1 MKFETDPAYFLDS
14 IYNGACILDD
24 ELTVLF
30 WNKWLEAHT
39 SLFREQVTGKKI
51 TDLFPEINVK
61 QLKRKIRSMKALRSH
76 TYYDAGTDGWLF
88 KIKSAKF
95 TNSLFEYMKQNVV
108 ISPFDKDLNYA
119 LVMIYDQTRLFE
131 TQKKLEESES
141 FQRAVFGRSASGI
154 VILNTDKSIL
164 TTNESFRKMAGSDE
178 DELKGMDFERFL
190 SPDHTELC
198 RECFGKLYSGQ
209 ADSVTED
216 VKIQM
221 PGGRKFWSRIAVSVI
236 FDQEGKPE
244 YIVCVM
250 DDITERRNFLDELEK
265 KSEYV
270 QKILDFQSNIIIVTD
285 GEFLLNC
292 NKSFL
297 DFFQAKS
304 LDEFKSKKKE
314 LSDYFM
320 KEQGLITGEDEQG
333 WLEEVFQNFR
343 MGVDSKLKMRDPF
356 GAVRTFQVT
365 FRVLP
370 MTAGEY
376 IVSLSDITDLENYH
390 KILRDAN
397 RILEII
403 VNERT
408 EELRKTN
415 RMLESSRQQLEQAQ
429 QIARIGSWEWS
440 GADRKLSC
448 SDELYRIF
456 GVDKTEVI
464 LSDKHFFEMVA
475 QEDVQ
480 LLRTMVSEDTI
491 ARGSFDEYIHINRI
505 DGERRIL
512 RVQSRIRTDAAGY
525 INILGTAHDI
535 TEIKRTETALRQNE
549 QLLSFI
555 FDFASFGICLVDQEG
570 SFIRFNRKFSQ
581 LLSIPEAALKQQ
593 NFFGLF
599 PEADREK
606 AHHTTEWKH
615 ELENGKTLDLL
626 VTAGAVKMLEEED
639 KLHFIYSI
647 ADITEKNRIEKIH
660 REQEQMLIQQSK
672 LAALGEMIGAIAH
685 QWKQPLNSASL
696 YVQLIEDDYDFNE
709 LTKEKLSE
717 YVIEIMNQLNF
728 MAHTV
733 EDFRTFFTPS
743 KSLGEFSVRRALD
756 DVVALMK
763 SSLEK
768 HKIKVSVVTEGNEPD
783 SIVLFGYA
791 SEFKQVMVN
800 LLSNARDAIDAK
812 RLSMPPLERKT
823 VGNIDVIITE
833 TDTEVIVE
841 TKDDGGG
848 IPEDALKR
856 IFESY
861 FTTKGDEGTG
871 IGLYMSRMIIEN
883 RMKGTIAASNSGK
896 GAVFTM
902 RFPRE
907 FL

>member
-1 MKFETDPAYFLDS
+1 
-14 IYNGACILDD
+14 
-24 ELTVLF
+24 
-30 WNKWLEAHT
+30 
-39 SLFREQVTGKKI
+39 
-51 TDLFPEINVK
+51 
-61 QLKRKIRSMKALRSH
+61 
-76 TYYDAGTDGWLF
+76 
-88 KIKSAKF
+88 
-95 TNSLFEYMKQNVV
+95 
-108 ISPFDKDLNYA
+108 SPFDKDLKYA
-119 LVMIYDQTRLFE
+119 LVMFYDQTRLFE

-154 VILNTDKSIL
+154 VILKTDKSIL
-164 TTNESFRKMAGSDE
+164 TTNESFRRMTGLGE
-178 DELKGMDFERFL
+178 DMLKGLSFENLLAPEFL
-190 SPDHTELC
+190 SMC
-198 RECFGKLYSGQ
+198 RECFGMLYTGQQDSITEEVLIQSPSGK
-209 ADSVTED
+209 T
-216 VKIQM
+216 
-221 PGGRKFWSRIAVSVI
+221 FWSRIAVSVI
-236 FDQEGKPE
+236 FDQEGRPE

-250 DDITERRNFLDELEK
+250 DDITERRNFLNELEK

-285 GEFLLNC
+285 GELLLNC

-297 DFFQAKS
+297 DFFQAKT
-304 LDEFKSKKKE
+304 LDEFKGRKKDLSAYFFKE
-314 LSDYFM
+314 H
-320 KEQGLITGEDEQG
+320 GLVTGEDEQG

-343 MGVDSKLKMRDPF
+343 MGLDSKVKMRDPF

-365 FRVLP
+365 FRILP

-376 IVSLSDITDLENYH
+376 IVSLTDITDLENYH

-456 GVDKTEVI
+456 GLDKNEVT
-464 LSDKHFFEMVA
+464 LSDNNFLEMVA
-475 QEDVQ
+475 AEDMP
-480 LLRTMVSEDTI
+480 LLQNMLSDETI
-491 ARGSFDEYIHINRI
+491 AKGSFDEYIHINRI

-512 RVQSRIRTDAAGY
+512 RVQSRIRTDASGH
-525 INILGTAHDI
+525 INVLGTAHDI

-555 FDFASFGICLVDQEG
+555 FEFASFGICLVDKAGQ
-570 SFIRFNRKFSQ
+570 FVRFNRKFSQ
-581 LLSIPEAALKQQ
+581 ILSIPENALKKQ
-593 NFFGLF
+593 NFFELF

-606 AHHTTEWKH
+606 APHTTEWKH

-626 VTAGAVKMLEEED
+626 VTAGAVTMEEE
-639 KLHFIYSI
+639 KPHFIYSI
-647 ADITEKNRIEKIH
+647 ADITEMNRIERIH

-743 KSLGEFSVRRALD
+743 KSLGEFSVRKALD

-768 HKIKVSVVTEGNEPD
+768 HKINVKITTEGADPD
-783 SIVLFGYA
+783 CVVLFGYA

-800 LLSNARDAIDAK
+800 LLSNSRDAIDAK
-812 RLSMPPLERKT
+812 RLSMPPLERKSI
-823 VGNIDVIITE
+823 GNIEVAVIE

-841 TKDDGGG
+841 TRDDGGG
-848 IPEDALKR
+848 IPEEALKK

-883 RMKGTIAASNSGK
+883 RMKG
-896 GAVFTM
+896 
-902 RFPRE
+902 
-907 FL
+907 

>member
-24 ELTVLF
+24 ELTVHF

-39 SLFREQVTGKKI
+39 SLFREQVTGQKI

-61 QLKRKIRSMKALRSH
+61 QLKRKIRSMKALNSH

-95 TNSLFEYMKQNVV
+95 TNSFFEYMKQNVV
-108 ISPFDKDLNYA
+108 ISPFDKDLKYA

-164 TTNESFRKMAGSDE
+164 TTNESFRRMTGLGE
-178 DELKGMDFERFL
+178 DMLKGLSFENLLAPEFL
-190 SPDHTELC
+190 TMC
-198 RECFGKLYSGQ
+198 RECFGMLYTGSKDSITEEVLIQSPSGK
-209 ADSVTED
+209 T
-216 VKIQM
+216 
-221 PGGRKFWSRIAVSVI
+221 FWSRIAVSVI
-236 FDQEGKPE
+236 FDQEGRPE

-250 DDITERRNFLDELEK
+250 DDITERRNFLNELEK

-285 GEFLLNC
+285 GELLLNC

-297 DFFQAKS
+297 DFFQAKT
-304 LDEFKSKKKE
+304 LDEFRGRKKDLSAYFFKE
-314 LSDYFM
+314 H
-320 KEQGLITGEDEQG
+320 GLVTGEDEQG

-343 MGVDSKLKMRDPF
+343 MGLDSKVKMRDPF

-365 FRVLP
+365 FRILP

-376 IVSLSDITDLENYH
+376 IVSLTDITDLENYH

-456 GVDKTEVI
+456 GLDKNEVT
-464 LSDKHFFEMVA
+464 LSDRNFLEMVA
-475 QEDVQ
+475 TEDMP
-480 LLRTMVSEDTI
+480 LLQSMLSDETI
-491 ARGSFDEYIHINRI
+491 AKGSFDDYIHINRI

-512 RVQSRIRTDAAGY
+512 RVQSRIRTDASGH
-525 INILGTAHDI
+525 INVLGTAHDI

-555 FDFASFGICLVDQEG
+555 FEFASFGICLVDKAGQ
-570 SFIRFNRKFSQ
+570 FVRFNRKFSQ
-581 LLSIPEAALKQQ
+581 ILSIPENTLKKQ
-593 NFFGLF
+593 NFFDLF

-606 AHHTTEWKH
+606 APHTTEWKH

-626 VTAGAVKMLEEED
+626 VTAGAVKMEEE
-639 KLHFIYSI
+639 KPHFIYSI
-647 ADITEKNRIEKIH
+647 ADITEMNRIERIH

-717 YVIEIMNQLNF
+717 YVIEIMNQLDF

-743 KSLGEFSVRRALD
+743 KSLGEFSVRKALD

-768 HKIKVSVVTEGNEPD
+768 HKINVKITTEGADPD
-783 SIVLFGYA
+783 CIVLFGYA

-800 LLSNARDAIDAK
+800 LLSNSRDAIDAK
-812 RLSMPPLERKT
+812 RLSMPPLERKSI
-823 VGNIDVIITE
+823 GNIEVAVIE

-841 TKDDGGG
+841 TRDDGGG
-848 IPEDALKR
+848 IPEEALKK

-883 RMKGTIAASNSGK
+883 RMKGTIAASNSEK
-896 GAVFTM
+896 GAVFSM

>member
-1 MKFETDPAYFLDS
+1 MKFETDPSYFLDS

-24 ELTVLF
+24 ELTVHF

-51 TDLFPEINVK
+51 TDFFPEINVK

-88 KIKSAKF
+88 RIKSAKF

-108 ISPFDKDLNYA
+108 ISPFDKELKYA

-164 TTNESFRKMAGSDE
+164 ITNESFRKMTGLDE
-178 DELKGMDFERFL
+178 NELKGMDFEKFL
-190 SPDHTELC
+190 CDEHIEVC
-198 RECFGKLYSGQ
+198 RDCFGRLFSGQ
-209 ADSVTED
+209 RDSVTEE
-216 VKIQM
+216 VKIQT
-221 PGGRKFWSRIAVSVI
+221 PGGRNFWSRIAGSVI
-236 FDQEGKPE
+236 FDQDGRAE
-244 YIVCVM
+244 YVVCVM
-250 DDITERRNFLDELEK
+250 DDITERKNFLIELEK

-285 GEFLLNC
+285 GELLLNC

-297 DFFQAKS
+297 DFFQSKS
-304 LDEFKSKKKE
+304 LEDFKSKKKE

-320 KEQGLITGEDEQG
+320 EEQGLVTGDDEQG

-343 MGVDSKLKMRDPF
+343 MGVDSKVKMRDPF
-356 GAVRTFQVT
+356 GAVRTFQVS

-376 IVSLSDITDLENYH
+376 IVSLTDITDLENYH

-429 QIARIGSWEWS
+429 QIARIGSWEWT
-440 GADRKLSC
+440 GGDNKLDC

-456 GVDKTEVI
+456 GVDKAEVI
-464 LSDKHFFEMVA
+464 LSQKNFFDMIA
-475 QEDVQ
+475 PEDIN
-480 LLRTMVSEDTI
+480 LLQTMSSEETI
-491 ARGSFDEYIHINRI
+491 AKGTFDEYIHINRI
-505 DGERRIL
+505 DGEKRIL
-512 RVQSRIRTDAAGY
+512 RIQSRVKKDLSG
-525 INILGTAHDI
+525 NLHILGTAHDI
-535 TEIKRTETALRQNE
+535 TEIKRTEAALRQNE

-555 FDFASFGICLVDQEG
+555 FDFASFGICLVDQKG
-570 SFIRFNRKFSQ
+570 CFVRFNKKFSQ
-581 LLSIPEAALKQQ
+581 ILSIPEKILKNS
-593 NFFGLF
+593 NFFDIF

-606 AHHTTEWKH
+606 APHTTEWKH
-615 ELENGKTLDLL
+615 NADNGKTLDLL
-626 VTAGAVKMLEEED
+626 VTAGAVKMDDE

-647 ADITEKNRIEKIH
+647 ADITEKNRIERIH

-743 KSLGEFSVRRALD
+743 KTLGEFSVKKALD
-756 DVVALMK
+756 DVTALMK

-768 HKIKVSVVTEGNEPD
+768 HRINVNITAEGNDPD
-783 SIVLFGYA
+783 SVVLFGYA

-800 LLSNARDAIDAK
+800 LLSNARDAIDSK
-812 RLSMPPLERKT
+812 RASMPPLERKN
-823 VGNIDVIITE
+823 VGNIDLIITE
-833 TDTEVIVE
+833 TDTEVIIE

-883 RMKGTIAASNSGK
+883 RMKGSIAASNSGK

-907 FL
+907 YI